1 MTRLPKTQNQTKTNN
16 RIDSVVGGTAPPIDK
31 VNNERRPR

>member
-1 MTRLPKTQNQTKTNN
+1 MTHSPVQL
-16 RIDSVVGGTAPPIDK
+16 RIDSVVGRPTPLIDK

>member
-1 MTRLPKTQNQTKTNN
+1 MPHSPNPHQ
-16 RIDSVVGGTAPPIDK
+16 IDSVVGCPTLHTDK

>member
-1 MTRLPKTQNQTKTNN
+1 MRDPLMARPETRI
-16 RIDSVVGGTAPPIDK
+16 RIDSVVGCDTQK

>member
-1 MTRLPKTQNQTKTNN
+1 MTRRPETQHT
-16 RIDSVVGGTAPPIDK
+16 IDSVVGCPTPK